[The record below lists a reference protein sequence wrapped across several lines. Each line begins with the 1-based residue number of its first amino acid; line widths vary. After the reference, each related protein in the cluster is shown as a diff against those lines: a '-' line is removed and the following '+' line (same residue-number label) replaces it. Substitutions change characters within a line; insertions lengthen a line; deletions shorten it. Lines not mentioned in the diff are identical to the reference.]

1 MYDIITYERGAKMK
15 ENFNTFNKKE
25 ACEIISRIVK
35 NPTDIKLVNSLDTN
49 GNVIEVSLN
58 INADMNIN
66 DLKLTSLV
74 DNIYH
79 IHALLTGEDEE
90 YVIPKKCFSI
100 NISFLQTNKIADLKN
115 SIYYSPEE
123 KRLFRYDVNIKS
135 YNRNYDIISEELDDY
150 SFLRI
155 EYSDIA
161 YPSISSITFKQK
173 IDLLKEI
180 SPKWE
185 FCYEDGYIESL
196 KNNEKIVLLNTAT
209 CLNSKYH
216 ANLPLDKIKIDSID
230 FSDIA
235 KELSK
240 LTSDN
245 FIENIFKDV
254 LENAQNQNIDIALE
268 YSESKGATI
277 GYYFEGFNFC
287 DIQNNDKYHNSTN
300 FNIKAQF
307 LDKNKLIKDSKD
319 TFTIHEFR
327 SNKNET
333 NKEKTKEFFSQFT
346 NSELLRSE
354 TNENSFYIII
364 NKGPVEHVVEVN
376 TCIYAVNEK
385 CDIIFIIK
393 TNECICTKEEIKQK
407 INLLLSKLK

>member
-1 MYDIITYERGAKMK
+1 MK
-15 ENFNTFNKKE
+15 EKFNTFNKKE

-35 NPTDIKLVNSLDTN
+35 NPTDIRLVNSLDMN
-49 GNVIEVSLN
+49 GDVIDVSLN
-58 INADMNIN
+58 IKADMNIN

-79 IHALLTGEDEE
+79 IHALFTGEDEE
-90 YVIPKKCFSI
+90 YVIPKKFFSI
-100 NISFLQTNKIADLKN
+100 NISFLKTNKIADLKN

-155 EYSDIA
+155 EYSDIE
-161 YPSISSITFKQK
+161 YPPVSSIALKQK
-173 IDLLKEI
+173 INLLKEI
-180 SPKWE
+180 DPKWE
-185 FCYEDGYIESL
+185 ICYEDEYIESL
-196 KNNEKIVLLNTAT
+196 KNSEKVMLLNTANY
-209 CLNSKYH
+209 LNSKYH
-216 ANLPLDKIKIDSID
+216 ANLPLGKIKIDSID
-230 FSDIA
+230 FSDMA

-240 LTSDN
+240 LTSDS
-245 FIENIFKDV
+245 FIENTFQNA
-254 LENAQNQNIDIALE
+254 LENAQNQSIDIVLE
-268 YSESKGATI
+268 YSRSKGATI

-319 TFTIHEFR
+319 TFAIHEFS

-333 NKEKTKEFFSQFT
+333 NKEKTKEFFNQFIKSKVLT
-346 NSELLRSE
+346 SES
-354 TNENSFYIII
+354 NENNSYIII

-376 TCIYAVNEK
+376 DCIYAVNER
-385 CDIIFIIK
+385 CDIIFTAKIH
-393 TNECICTKEEIKQK
+393 ECICTKEELKQK
-407 INLLLSKLK
+407 INLLLSKIK

>member
-1 MYDIITYERGAKMK
+1 MK
-15 ENFNTFNKKE
+15 EKFNTFNKKE

-90 YVIPKKCFSI
+90 YVIPKKFFSI

-155 EYSDIA
+155 EYSDIE
-161 YPSISSITFKQK
+161 YPPVSSIALKQK
-173 IDLLKEI
+173 INLLKEI
-180 SPKWE
+180 DPKWE
-185 FCYEDGYIESL
+185 ICYEDEYIESL
-196 KNNEKIVLLNTAT
+196 KNSEKVMLLNTANY
-209 CLNSKYH
+209 LNSKYH
-216 ANLPLDKIKIDSID
+216 ANLPLGKIKIDSID
-230 FSDIA
+230 FSDMA

-240 LTSDN
+240 LTSDS
-245 FIENIFKDV
+245 FIENTFQNA
-254 LENAQNQNIDIALE
+254 LENAQNQSIDIVLE
-268 YSESKGATI
+268 YSRSKGATI

-287 DIQNNDKYHNSTN
+287 DIQNNDKYHNSTS

-333 NKEKTKEFFSQFT
+333 NKEKTKEFFSQFI

-376 TCIYAVNEK
+376 NCIYAVNEK
-385 CDIIFIIK
+385 CDIIFTVK
-393 TNECICTKEEIKQK
+393 ANERTCTTEELKQK